1 MVDLL
6 LSSRDVVSPQ
16 EGSGHRMQPEIARTP
31 AATLLVAPGQRCW
44 SFYRGGACHSPE
56 ITVPV
61 NSREGGGGDMKKQRG
76 REKNEVLVNKPHQG
90 RMVQFDTPPATN
102 CKHAH
107 PKLEGEAKSLSGTRG
122 GQRMVTWNS
131 RLARGH
137 FSPS

>member
-1 MVDLL
+1 M
-6 LSSRDVVSPQ
+6 
-16 EGSGHRMQPEIARTP
+16 
-31 AATLLVAPGQRCW
+31 LVFLQGW
-44 SFYRGGACHSPE
+44 GGGGGCHSPE

-76 REKNEVLVNKPHQG
+76 REKNEVLVNKPRQG

-107 PKLEGEAKSLSGTRG
+107 PKLEEAKSSSGTRW